1 MDIIIDSPPPP
12 PPLSSDWTIL
22 SIALEMDP
30 RSRFVEKIWIQIWN
44 KKKKQ
49 KKSGSVGRPTDPDL
63 EQKNKKEAL

>member
-1 MDIIIDSPPPP
+1 MQTGK
-12 PPLSSDWTIL
+12 LSL
-22 SIALEMDP
+22 SF
-30 RSRFVEKIWIQIWN
+30 SKKNGIQIWN